1 MKKKDKEL
9 LETLR
14 ADYERFEDN
23 NPVPPGLTKEA
34 IVSELNNIP
43 EPEEKKVR
51 RFPVRRLA
59 SAAAALFVVAGA
71 AAVFHF
77 YGGIEAVKLDAE
89 YWRYSKKPAA
99 GMQTAESR
107 TEIQSIFNKLSK
119 TNQSSMRY
127 GFGRLTNQE
136 LNFDSKTAAP
146 ESAGADTA
154 NGSDS
159 AYGKTNVQ
167 VAGVDEPDVMK
178 NDGRYLYSVVNGSVN
193 IYSLLPA
200 DNLKLAA
207 AIQAR
212 PQADG
217 SGVNANS
224 LFVKGNL
231 LVVFGNGFQ
240 YIPNGVKDEGET
252 KTEEEPAP
260 SASSGSAEGSAGSGT
275 TGKSPEPAPDG
286 SAAAPDYNPGLYS
299 MPYSYKN
306 ETVCAVYD
314 ITDKTAPKLLKTFK
328 QDGNFISARL
338 IGGELYILSSYYVDV
353 YATQALDDNCIPRI
367 SVDGKAAEI
376 TAPDIYIAK
385 DPEPSYLV
393 ATGINLDDLNAAPN
407 KKAVL
412 GGGSEAYC
420 TKDSLFVSR
429 TVYPQVTQ
437 KNGAEYDVFVSGDRG
452 FTEIY
457 RFTIGGGNVDFDCAG
472 KVEGTVLNQFS
483 MDEYDGYFRIATTE
497 GQWSQN
503 GSSNVFVLDKNLK
516 TVGKVEKIAPGER
529 IYAVRF
535 MGDTGYVVTFEQTDP
550 LFVLNLKDPAAPK
563 ITGEL
568 KLPGFSSYLHPV
580 ADKLLLGIGQNGND
594 EGTLPGVKLSLFDVS
609 DPAKPVEADQVIIE
623 GQAYTEA
630 MNNHKAFMLCPEKN
644 LFGLPVM
651 VYPTYDTIVG
661 EDGSVSSVEVGNAQ
675 TESMFYTFT
684 VKGSE
689 IVPDN
694 KYKEGAGRAEEYS
707 YYGISRGT
715 YVGDNL
721 YTLSGSALTS
731 FSMDSGKRL
740 DSLAI
745 EQPEYA
751 YGYGYGYRE
760 PMIID

>member
-1 MKKKDKEL
+1 MICLKKKDKEL
-9 LETLR
+9 LEILR
-14 ADYERFEDN
+14 ADYERFEDS
-23 NPVPPGLTKEA
+23 NPVPPGLSKES
-34 IVSELNNIP
+34 IVSELENMP
-43 EPEEKKVR
+43 EPEVKKVR
-51 RFPVRRLA
+51 RIPVRRLA
-59 SAAAALFVVAGA
+59 SAAAALIVVAGA
-71 AAVFHF
+71 AAVFNL
-77 YGGIEAVKLDAE
+77 YGGMKAVKLDAE
-89 YWRYSKKPAA
+89 YWRYSKKPAS

-119 TNQSSMRY
+119 TNQSSVRY
-127 GFGRLTNQE
+127 GFSRLADQG
-136 LNFDSKTAAP
+136 LNIGNKTAAP

-159 AYGKTNVQ
+159 AYGKTNTQ
-167 VAGVDEPDVMK
+167 VAGVDEPDIVK

-240 YIPNGVKDEGET
+240 YIPNGAKDEGET
-252 KTEEEPAP
+252 KTEDEPAP

-275 TGKSPEPAPDG
+275 TGKSAEPAPDG
-286 SAAAPDYNPGLYS
+286 SAVAPDYDPGLYS

-306 ETVCAVYD
+306 VTVCAVYD
-314 ITDKTAPKLLKTFK
+314 VTDKTAPKLLKTFT
-328 QDGNFISARL
+328 QDGSFISARL
-338 IGGELYILSSYYVDV
+338 IGGKLYILSSYYVDV
-353 YATQALDDNCIPRI
+353 YATQALNDNCIPRI
-367 SVDGKAAEI
+367 SVDGKAAEVA
-376 TAPDIYIAK
+376 APDIYIAK

-393 ATGINLDDLNAAPN
+393 ATGINLDDLDAAPN

-429 TVYPQVTQ
+429 TVYPRVTQ
-437 KNGAEYDVFVSGDRG
+437 TSGDGYDVFISNDRG

-457 RFTIGGGNVDFDCAG
+457 RFSIGGGKVDFDCAG
-472 KVEGTVLNQFS
+472 KVEGTILNQFS
-483 MDEYDGYFRIATTE
+483 MDEHGGYFRIATTE
-497 GQWSQN
+497 GEWSDK
-503 GSSNVFVLDKNLK
+503 GSSNVFLLDTNLK

-580 ADKLLLGIGQNGND
+580 TDTLLLGIGQNGND

-609 DPAKPVEADQVIIE
+609 NPAKPVEADKYVIE

-644 LFGLPVM
+644 LFGLPVT
-651 VYPTYDTIVG
+651 VYPAYDTIVS
-661 EDGSVSSVEVGNAQ
+661 EDGTSKSAVVDNTQ
-675 TESMFYTFT
+675 NRSMFFTFT

-689 IVPDN
+689 IVPD
-694 KYKEGAGRAEEYS
+694 KQYQDAGSKGDYN
-707 YYGISRGT
+707 GITRGT
-715 YVGDNL
+715 YVGDTL

-731 FSMDSGKRL
+731 FSMESGKRL
-740 DSLAI
+740 DALPIAQT
-745 EQPEYA
+745 QPIYY
-751 YGYGYGYRE
+751 YGMRE
-760 PMIID
+760 PFFVD